1 MLTDLR
7 VRDLG
12 VIEDLALTFGPGM
25 TALTGETGAGK
36 TLVVEALQL
45 LLGGR
50 ANPGMVRAGATEALV
65 EARFVLDADAKEH
78 EVILARS
85 VPAEG
90 RSKAWVDGRM
100 APVGALG
107 EAAAE
112 LAEIHG
118 QHEHRA
124 LVTPAAQR
132 NVLDAFAGTDLS
144 VVRALQAELR
154 ALADALAVLGG
165 DEQQRAREADVLRYQ
180 VHEIQVAR
188 LADADE
194 EAGLRA
200 EEDRLADAAAYREAA
215 LGAAELLDPADG
227 EGGAAG
233 LLGEAVAALNGRDA
247 FEDFRARVAAAG
259 VEFADVAHALRG
271 EAEAAAQALAERDT
285 GPAFGF
291 RGPEQQLADAWAAH
305 AAGRPAVAARLFRD
319 AAAHA
324 ASTGH
329 RTAEAWLLHDLM
341 RTSGVD
347 TSARLRDL
355 ARACDSPLV
364 SARARHAG
372 ARARDA
378 QELAGAAGDFEAL
391 GAMLLAAEAAS
402 AAAEAFSRAGH
413 RRAAAAALRRAK
425 ALAASCEGATT
436 PGLCYA
442 AVPLSGRERQIAML
456 AVKGM
461 ASKDIAERLF
471 LSVRTVSNH
480 LQHAYTK
487 LGVASR
493 AGLAEALGSS

>member
-132 NVLDAFAGTDLS
+132 NVLDAFADTDLS

-200 EEDRLADAAAYREAA
+200 E
-215 LGAAELLDPADG
+215 
-227 EGGAAG
+227 
-233 LLGEAVAALNGRDA
+233 
-247 FEDFRARVAAAG
+247 
-259 VEFADVAHALRG
+259 
-271 EAEAAAQALAERDT
+271 
-285 GPAFGF
+285 
-291 RGPEQQLADAWAAH
+291 
-305 AAGRPAVAARLFRD
+305 
-319 AAAHA
+319 
-324 ASTGH
+324 
-329 RTAEAWLLHDLM
+329 
-341 RTSGVD
+341 
-347 TSARLRDL
+347 
-355 ARACDSPLV
+355 
-364 SARARHAG
+364 
-372 ARARDA
+372 
-378 QELAGAAGDFEAL
+378 
-391 GAMLLAAEAAS
+391 
-402 AAAEAFSRAGH
+402 
-413 RRAAAAALRRAK
+413 
-425 ALAASCEGATT
+425 
-436 PGLCYA
+436 
-442 AVPLSGRERQIAML
+442 
-456 AVKGM
+456 
-461 ASKDIAERLF
+461 
-471 LSVRTVSNH
+471 
-480 LQHAYTK
+480 
-487 LGVASR
+487 
-493 AGLAEALGSS
+493 